1 MSENGLKN
9 AFTEFVKS
17 LSGEDTTTGTLIK
30 FEASDILKVPESDD
44 HNRIARDT
52 VDLLH
57 GLAETLSGSSKYRM
71 SVGFLWALNQLEH
84 EEDVTIWSL
93 FDVLY
98 RALDHVPDI
107 EQMDR
112 DHRLLLIKALDFARF
127 VGHVVAGEKLGP
139 DIVVPLGE
147 LTDGEPGVSMPE
159 TVTPE
164 SKLPADVTADE
175 VIESMAMAAGIH
187 AEEETR
193 RTLVDAVLTRRGLV
207 RGIKVQS

>member
-1 MSENGLKN
+1 MSSNLLTAFDEFIDRLPRLADGDDVLRVYLDSDFRDMTNGQHDRGVSVIDVFEGIIRDLP
-9 AFTEFVKS
+9 
-17 LSGEDTTTGTLIK
+17 
-30 FEASDILKVPESDD
+30 EASNELSWKAGFEW
-44 HNRIARDT
+44 AREQL
-52 VDLLH
+52 DL
-57 GLAETLSGSSKYRM
+57 EYS
-71 SVGFLWALNQLEH
+71 
-84 EEDVTIWSL
+84 VTIWSL

-147 LTDGEPGVSMPE
+147 LTDGDPGVSMPGL
-159 TVTPE
+159 VTPE
-164 SKLPADVTADE
+164 SKLPEDVTADE
-175 VIESMAMAAGIH
+175 VIESMAMVAGIQ